1 MTTEG
6 EKQAA
11 RRKAMALMQAAAV
24 LFADPNKPGYAAQLD
39 VETVDGAWPAIGRYH
54 LFSINYPASW
64 LAELWLWLSVRC
76 WKLGKRARED
86 LPDPREGLPKV
97 TRGLVMDQVGEVSQG
112 QWSPAQAATIR
123 KALAGEMPLPLWQMQ
138 NSWRSAMAQGQGD
151 NPETGKV
158 LVSDT
163 PLSPKVRTTERG
175 EPPEPGAPQEGPA
188 ILVGEPPKRKK
199 RIKVTVR
206 KRKARS

>member
-6 EKQAA
+6 EKQIA
-11 RRKAMALMQAAAV
+11 RRKAMSLMQAAAV

-76 WKLGKRARED
+76 WKLGKKARED
-86 LPDPREGLPKV
+86 LPDPREGLPKAV
-97 TRGLVMDQVGEVSQG
+97 PGLVMDRVETVSQG

-163 PLSPKVRTTERG
+163 PLSP
-175 EPPEPGAPQEGPA
+175 EPGAPQEGPA